1 MRIFR
6 DYPHFS
12 SKLRMNTVIKRVG
25 SGWFI
30 PTPDPTFV
38 PTSDPTQAAFR
49 RMTL

>member
-12 SKLRMNTVIKRVG
+12 LSSRMNTGIKRVG

-38 PTSDPTQAAFR
+38 PTFDPTQAAFR